1 MGEALRAIGLWLLL
15 LAVLGAL
22 LSAGAAAGFGAFAF
36 LHYIT
41 G

>member
-15 LAVLGAL
+15 LAALGAL
-22 LSAGAAAGFGAFAF
+22 LAIGAAAGFGAFAL